1 MAQIRR
7 ENMPEKAQ
15 AFGFP
20 KVIELSV
27 HDKHSL
33 KKSKVSQ
40 LGHLNNAH
48 HGSINICRILRSSF
62 FTEVLKFRSVYKKM
76 IEDINKRFV
85 P

>member
-20 KVIELSV
+20 KVIELSLY
-27 HDKHSL
+27 DKHFL
-33 KKSKVSQ
+33 KKEKISP

-48 HGSINICRILRSSF
+48 HGTVNAFKELWSR
-62 FTEVLKFRSVYKKM
+62 
-76 IEDINKRFV
+76 
-85 P
+85 

>member
-20 KVIELSV
+20 KIIELSV
-27 HDKHSL
+27 HAKHFL
-33 KKSKVSQ
+33 KQSKVSQ

-48 HGSINICRILRSSF
+48 HGMLEIM
-62 FTEVLKFRSVYKKM
+62 KM
-76 IEDINKRFV
+76 SKHNFS
-85 P
+85 